1 MAYDA
6 TQVLFSRDYKFYTVN
21 FSVNTALP
29 NTNSVPWG
37 NAWGNAGNMT
47 SPWVETGY
55 LIGGMDFTTQVQRAE
70 IRVDQELEPIGRP
83 ATGRDTRIKTG
94 LAEFTANN
102 ILSATGQGTV
112 NTVASNVGVRGHIDW
127 DMTSTVNTRYLAAGA
142 DILHPGNSEA
152 VRVLIYKGQVLGSV
166 ALPVRASEPA
176 VIPLELAALPDT
188 TTSPAQIAK
197 IRKVTAAN

>member
-6 TQVLFSRDYKFYTVN
+6 NQVLFSRDYKFYTVN

-29 NTNSVPWG
+29 NSNSVPWG

-47 SPWVETGY
+47 SPWIESGY
-55 LIGGMDFTTQVQRAE
+55 LIGGMDFNAQVTRGE

-83 ATGRDTRIKTG
+83 ATARDTRIKTG
-94 LAEFTANN
+94 LAEFTPAN
-102 ILSATGQGTV
+102 ILNATGQGTV
-112 NTVASNVGVRGHIDW
+112 NTVASNTNVRGQIDW
-127 DMTSTVNTRYLAAGA
+127 DMTSNINTRYLAAGA

-166 ALPVRASEPA
+166 SLPVRAAEP
-176 VIPLELAALPDT
+176 VVTPLELAALPDNT
-188 TTSPAQIAK
+188 TTPSQIAK
-197 IRKVTAAN
+197 IRKVTAAL